1 VWFYAL
7 KVILVLYVPG
17 SPFMIMNMVGN
28 RKSAFKKRN
37 APPPPEPNGLVWP
50 VTDHKSGE
58 RGSTETNKA
67 IWRASLAAVDPA
79 GAEKLQKVRNWR
91 FGYVK
96 QVEANVRASLASG
109 EAALAVAKA
118 GLAEAHRLFE
128 FARPGK
134 TTISLKDAM
143 DTYTD
148 AAFETV
154 TIKGNGKKTGAI
166 DLAIPYGGKMGAP
179 YHDFK
184 DQRNDLIKGDA
195 LRKQLE
201 AWATA
206 GVIEPDCA
214 AALAAVADH
223 PEWLDLSNHYFVLL
237 GAGSAMGPL
246 PLLLS
251 LGANVYAVDIDRPN
265 VWKNLIGKA
274 RAASGSFSFPVRAS
288 KAAGKNLNKMSDDE
302 LADVAGAN
310 LLQDTPEIA
319 TWLTSVCP
327 QQRVT
332 VGNYTYLDGA
342 LHVQVHMRSGVFKT
356 RKERL
361 LFLRYYFFSLFRS
374 LFSVPKRSSRIP
386 RILWNNR
393 RSVLGLFN
401 QLSLACDAII
411 GKLAEQRPD
420 LALAFLCTP
429 TDCHVI
435 PKEAHD
441 AAKKNLK
448 V

>member
-1 VWFYAL
+1 MSEIFQCLASLDHWKANVPVWFYAL

-37 APPPPEPNGLVWP
+37 APPPPAPNGLVWP
-50 VTDHKSGE
+50 VTDQKSGE

-67 IWRASLAAVDPA
+67 VWRAALAAVDPA
-79 GAEKLQKVRNWR
+79 GAEKLQQVRNWR

-109 EAALAVAKA
+109 DAALAVAKA
-118 GLAEAHRLFE
+118 GLAEAHKLFE

-134 TTISLKDAM
+134 PTLSLKDAM
-143 DTYTD
+143 DTYTGSE
-148 AAFETV
+148 FETV
-154 TIKGNGKKTGAI
+154 TIKGTGKKAGAT

-184 DQRNDLIKGDA
+184 DKRHDLLKGDA
-195 LRKQLE
+195 LRAQLK
-201 AWATA
+201 AWAAA
-206 GVIEPDCA
+206 GAIEPDCA

-223 PEWLDLSNHYFVLL
+223 PEWLDLSKHYFVLL

-265 VWKNLIGKA
+265 VWKQLIAKA
-274 RAASGSFSFPVRAS
+274 RAASGSFAFPVRKS
-288 KAAGKNLNKMSDDE
+288 KAAGRDLTKMSDDE
-302 LADVAGAN
+302 LAAVAGAN

-319 TWLTSVCP
+319 TWLTTCCP

-342 LHVQVHMRSGVFKT
+342 LHVQVHLAIRNEKKKK
-356 RKERL
+356 RKKKE
-361 LFLRYYFFSLFRS
+361 YFY
-374 LFSVPKRSSRIP
+374 
-386 RILWNNR
+386 WNT
-393 RSVLGLFN
+393 F
-401 QLSLACDAII
+401 
-411 GKLAEQRPD
+411 
-420 LALAFLCTP
+420 F
-429 TDCHVI
+429 
-435 PKEAHD
+435 
-441 AAKKNLK
+441 AKIA
-448 V
+448 